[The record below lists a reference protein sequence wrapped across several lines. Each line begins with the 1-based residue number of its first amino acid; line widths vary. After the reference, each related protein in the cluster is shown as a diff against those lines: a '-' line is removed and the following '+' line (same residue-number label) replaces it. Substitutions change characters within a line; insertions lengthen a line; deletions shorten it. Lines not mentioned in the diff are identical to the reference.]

1 MPNENKEIEQAT
13 FGQRVSDRRLTV
25 AFTERITLHMRMRR
39 VFTRG
44 SRVAINSDDVVSP
57 ALAEVPPVQHDV
69 ELAEDYTF
77 QFDRVGPYGD
87 RAMLHVDIDVVELTL
102 QRSQISEDL
111 MGRRDG
117 LRWRVV
123 VHGSAARGELLVE
136 SGHRLA

>member
-1 MPNENKEIEQAT
+1 
-13 FGQRVSDRRLTV
+13 
-25 AFTERITLHMRMRR
+25 MRMRR

-44 SRVAINSDDVVSP
+44 GRIAINSDDVVSP
-57 ALAEVPPVQHDV
+57 ALTEVPPGQHDV

-77 QFDRVGPYGD
+77 QFDRVGPHGD
-87 RAMLHVDIDVVELTL
+87 RAMFPVDIDVVELTL

-117 LRWRVV
+117 LRSRVA

>member
-1 MPNENKEIEQAT
+1 
-13 FGQRVSDRRLTV
+13 
-25 AFTERITLHMRMRR
+25 MRMRR
-39 VFTRG
+39 VFTGGGRI
-44 SRVAINSDDVVSP
+44 AINSDDVVSP
-57 ALAEVPPVQHDV
+57 ALTEVPPVQHDV
-69 ELAEDYTF
+69 ELTEDYSF
-77 QFDRVGPYGD
+77 QFDRVGPHGD

-117 LRWRVV
+117 LRRRVA